1 MRNGERERKRERE
14 NVKDNI
20 NGNLD
25 ISMNGLVVSFSTE
38 NQQIFPSK
46 AIKVQQ
52 L

>member
-1 MRNGERERKRERE
+1 MRKGESERE

-25 ISMNGLVVSFSTE
+25 ISMNGLVVSFSRG